1 MEKLSK
7 NIKATII
14 NNYNDKL
21 AYEIKSLNIIIDN
34 KVTISN
40 KSEEIKLAI

>member
-7 NIKATII
+7 NIKTTII
-14 NNYNDKL
+14 NNYDDKL
-21 AYEIKSLNIIIDN
+21 AYEIKSINIIIDN

-40 KSEEIKLAI
+40 KSKEIKLII